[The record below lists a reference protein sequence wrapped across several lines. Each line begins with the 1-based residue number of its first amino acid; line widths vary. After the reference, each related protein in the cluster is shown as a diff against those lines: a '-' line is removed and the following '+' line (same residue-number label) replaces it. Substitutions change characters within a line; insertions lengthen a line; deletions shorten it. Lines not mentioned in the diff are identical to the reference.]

1 MQNITIG
8 VGRTRDMRTVRVYVQ
23 FRDSARNATLVSKAV
38 GGVTYHAPF
47 ELTREQ
53 AIVLGDLVY
62 EQIKALLKQPE
73 LPF

>member
-8 VGRTRDMRTVRVYVQ
+8 VGRTRDMRTLRVYVQ
-23 FRDSARNATLVSKAV
+23 FRDTSAGGTTLTRSV

-47 ELTREQ
+47 ELTRAQ
-53 AIVLGDLVY
+53 ANELGDLVLRA
-62 EQIKALLKQPE
+62 IKDALKQPT